1 LARADRPFLKVA
13 MSRIIFHKG
22 VNEMRSFAALLGV
35 TGMILSLAFWII
47 VSTSHSI
54 YAHPGL
60 SAIPIVMFLLLAV
73 GAVGSVLVA
82 FGVRWAPALMA
93 LAVIPASAAYL
104 VPGLMVMTG
113 ALAAASVA
121 WRLPSA
127 NR

>member
-1 LARADRPFLKVA
+1 
-13 MSRIIFHKG
+13 
-22 VNEMRSFAALLGV
+22 MRSFAAWLGLA
-35 TGMILSLAFWII
+35 GMILSLGFWII
-47 VSTSHSI
+47 VATSHSI

-60 SAIPIVMFLLLAV
+60 SALPVAMFLLLVV

-104 VPGLMVMTG
+104 VPGLMVMAG
-113 ALAAASVA
+113 ALAAASA
-121 WRLPSA
+121 APRLPSD